1 MAGRRLPPM
10 QAIVMRV
17 RTNHCRFP
25 PRLCPLCVVALS
37 LFAASSSRAATTGPA
52 EIEFNDAFLRQ
63 AGGARLDV
71 SRFNQGNV
79 PLAGTY
85 QADLQVN
92 GAWLGTTEVEL
103 RQTGTGLRDVQPCFD
118 SALLD
123 RAGVDATRLAP
134 EAAERLARMSAADC
148 LALPEL
154 VPGASA
160 GFDNGEQRL
169 ELSVPQSYLHRS
181 ARGYV
186 DPRYW
191 DEGVNAARLQ
201 YNANVYHTDSG
212 GISSTQAYVGLNA
225 GVNVGP
231 WRFRHY
237 GSLSHDA
244 VAGNR
249 YQSVQTS
256 LQRSIASWRSQ
267 LVVGD
272 AFTDGAMFDSFGFR
286 GVQLA
291 SDDRMLPESQRGY
304 APTVRGIANSN
315 ARVQVRQ
322 NGNIIYETRVAPGAF
337 EIDDLYATG
346 YGGDLEVLVTE
357 ADGSVRAS
365 LVPYAPAV
373 NALRPGVWRYGV
385 TSGQYRNTGVHD
397 TPWFMQATVQRGIS
411 NLFTGYGGVLAAENY
426 LSAVLGMALNTPFG
440 ALGADLTH
448 ASTRLVNQPDR
459 SGQSVRLSYSKL
471 VAPTRTNVT
480 LAAYRYST
488 SGFLNFAD
496 AVATRSLDAYG
507 LDSLLHGVR
516 RGRLQLTLS
525 QGLPAGYGNVY
536 LSGSTQDYWNRGGRD
551 TQFQAG
557 YNGSYKRVSYGVSA
571 TRQINLGS
579 GKWEN
584 RILLTL
590 GVPLGRAP
598 QAPYSQTS
606 LQRDSAG
613 VTSVQESVTG
623 ALGADNNLTYGL
635 NAGHSSGGDSTVS
648 NSIAANAAYV
658 SPVATL
664 TANASRSHSYS
675 QAGAGISGGIV
686 AYAGGVT
693 FMPTLGD
700 TVAIVEAA
708 NAAGARVVNTN
719 GLRLDPWGHA
729 VVPNL
734 VPFSR
739 NQIEIDP
746 KDLPLNV
753 ELRSTMQQVA
763 PTSGAVVR
771 VRFETGNSGRVAI
784 VRVRMADG
792 RPLPFGAEVFEADG
806 RLVGT
811 AGQDGRLIAR
821 GLRQDAGVLTARW
834 GPRAADS
841 CLLGYSLPVPG
852 GSQSQAL
859 PQAAGVCRDRGAT
872 RPATKPIDADAQGA
886 QR

>member
-1 MAGRRLPPM
+1 
-10 QAIVMRV
+10 MRV
-17 RTNHCRFP
+17 SRSYRLFP

-37 LFAASSSRAATTGPA
+37 LFAASSGRAATA
-52 EIEFNDAFLRQ
+52 SLANIEFNDEFLRQ
-63 AGGARLDV
+63 PGGTRLDV

-79 PLAGTY
+79 PLPGTY
-85 QADLQVN
+85 RADLQVN
-92 GAWLGTTEVEL
+92 GAWLGMVEVEL
-103 RQTGTGLRDVQPCFD
+103 RQTGADIRNVQPCFD
-118 SALLD
+118 RALLD
-123 RAGVDATRLAP
+123 RAGVDITRLPP
-134 EAAERLARMSAADC
+134 EAADRLARLTATDC
-148 LALPEL
+148 LTLPEL

-169 ELSVPQSYLHRS
+169 ELTVPQSFMNRS

-201 YNANVYHTDSG
+201 YNASVYHTDSSG
-212 GISSTQAYVGLNA
+212 MSSTQGYVGLNA
-225 GVNVGP
+225 GVNVGA

-237 GSLSHDA
+237 GSLSYDS
-244 VAGNR
+244 VNGNR
-249 YQSVQTS
+249 YQSIQTS
-256 LQRSIASWRSQ
+256 LQRSIVPLRSQ
-267 LVVGD
+267 LVIGD

-291 SDDRMLPESQRGY
+291 TDDRMLPESQRGY
-304 APTVRGIANSN
+304 APTIRGIASSN

-322 NGNIIYETRVAPGAF
+322 NGNIIYETTVAPGAF

-365 LVPYAPAV
+365 AVPYAPVV

-397 TPWFMQATVQRGIS
+397 TPLFMQATVQRGIS

-426 LSAVLGMALNTPFG
+426 LSFVAGMALNTQYGAFG
-440 ALGADLTH
+440 ADITQAN
-448 ASTRLVNQPDR
+448 TRLVNQPDR

-496 AVATRSLDAYG
+496 AVAMRSQ
-507 LDSLLHGVR
+507 DSSTTDLLLRGIR
-516 RGRLQLTLS
+516 RGRLQMTVS
-525 QGLPAGYGNVY
+525 QSLPAGYGNFY
-536 LSGSTQDYWNRGGRD
+536 LTGSTQDYWNRGGRD
-551 TQFQAG
+551 TQFQTG
-557 YNGSYKRVSYGVSA
+557 YNNSYKRVSYGVSA

-584 RILLTL
+584 RIMLTV
-590 GVPLGRAP
+590 GVPLGKAA
-598 QAPYSQTS
+598 QAPYAMTS
-606 LQRDSAG
+606 LQRDSSG
-613 VTSVQESVTG
+613 VTGVQESVTG
-623 ALGADNNLTYGL
+623 TLGVDNNLTYGL
-635 NAGHSSGGDSTVS
+635 NASHSSGGDSAVS
-648 NSIAANAAYV
+648 NSVAANAGYV

-664 TANASRSHSYS
+664 TANAGRSNGYS
-675 QAGAGISGGIV
+675 QLGAGISGGIV

-693 FMPTLGD
+693 FMPMLGD
-700 TVAIVEAA
+700 TVAVIEAD
-708 NAAGARVVNTN
+708 NAAGARVTNAN
-719 GLRLDPWGHA
+719 GLRVDPWGHA
-729 VVPNL
+729 AVPNL
-734 VPFSR
+734 MPFSR

-771 VRFETGNSGRVAI
+771 VRFETGNGGQI
-784 VRVRMADG
+784 VILRVRTADG
-792 RPLPFGAEVFEADG
+792 KPLPFGAEVSDIDG
-806 RLVGT
+806 NLAGT
-811 AGQDGRLIAR
+811 VGQDGRLIAR
-821 GLRQDAGVLTARW
+821 GLRQRAGVLTAKW
-834 GPRAADS
+834 GAQSTDSCSFPYALPAPADS
-841 CLLGYSLPVPG
+841 PRTGLPFAE
-852 GSQSQAL
+852 S
-859 PQAAGVCRDRGAT
+859 VCGDHT
-872 RPATKPIDADAQGA
+872 PTIESADASSQM
-886 QR
+886 RKELKNEMVR

>member
-1 MAGRRLPPM
+1 M
-10 QAIVMRV
+10 
-17 RTNHCRFP
+17 
-25 PRLCPLCVVALS
+25 VALS
-37 LFAASSSRAATTGPA
+37 LFAAPSSRAATAKSA
-52 EIEFNDAFLRQ
+52 EIEFNDNFLRQ
-63 AGGARLDV
+63 PGGTRLDV

-79 PLAGTY
+79 PLPGTY
-85 QADLQVN
+85 RADLQVN
-92 GAWLGTTEVEL
+92 GTWLGATEVEL
-103 RQTGTGLRDVQPCFD
+103 RQAGADTRNVQPCFD
-118 SALLD
+118 RALLE
-123 RAGVDATRLAP
+123 RAGVDITRLP
-134 EAAERLARMSAADC
+134 PDAADRLAGVSAADC
-148 LALPEL
+148 ATLPEL

-169 ELSVPQSYLHRS
+169 ELSVPQSFLNRS

-201 YNANVYHTDSG
+201 YNASVYHTDSG
-212 GISSTQAYVGLNA
+212 AMSSTQGYLGLNA

-244 VAGNR
+244 VTGNR

-256 LQRSIASWRSQ
+256 LQRSIAPLRSQ
-267 LVVGD
+267 LVIGD

-291 SDDRMLPESQRGY
+291 TDDRMLPESQRGY
-304 APTVRGIANSN
+304 APTIRGIANSN

-322 NGNIIYETRVAPGAF
+322 NGNIIYETTVAPGAF

-346 YGGDLEVLVTE
+346 YGGDLEVLLTE

-365 LVPYAPAV
+365 QVPYAPVV

-397 TPWFMQATVQRGIS
+397 TPLFLQATVQRGIS
-411 NLFTGYGGVLAAENY
+411 NLFTGYGGVLAAESY
-426 LSAVLGMALNTPFG
+426 LSVVLGMALNTHYGAFG
-440 ALGADLTH
+440 ADIAH
-448 ASTRLVNQPDR
+448 ASTRLPNQPDR

-496 AVATRSLDAYG
+496 AVATRSLDASAT
-507 LDSLLHGVR
+507 DPLLRGIR
-516 RGRLQLTLS
+516 RGRLQLTVS
-525 QGLPAGYGNVY
+525 QSLPAGYGNVY
-536 LSGSTQDYWNRGGRD
+536 LSGSTQDYWNQGGRD

-557 YNGSYKRVSYGVSA
+557 YNNSYRRVSFGVSA

-584 RILLTL
+584 RIMLTV
-590 GVPLGRAP
+590 GVPLGKAP
-598 QAPYSQTS
+598 QAPYSTTS
-606 LQRDSAG
+606 LQRDSSG
-613 VTSVQESVTG
+613 VTGIQESVSGT
-623 ALGADNNLTYGL
+623 LGTDNSLTYGL
-635 NAGHSSGGDSTVS
+635 NASHSSGGNSTVS
-648 NSIAANAAYV
+648 NSIAANVGYV

-664 TANASRSHSYS
+664 TVNGGRSNNYS
-675 QAGAGISGGIV
+675 QLGAGISGGIV

-693 FMPTLGD
+693 FMPMLGD
-700 TVAIVEAA
+700 TVAIVEADH
-708 NAAGARVVNTN
+708 AAGARVVNAT

-771 VRFETGNSGRVAI
+771 VRFDTGSAGRVAI
-784 VRVRMADG
+784 LRVRTADG
-792 RPLPFGAEVFEADG
+792 KPLPFGAEVFDADG
-806 RLVGT
+806 HAAGVV
-811 AGQDGRLIAR
+811 GQDGRLIAR
-821 GLRQDAGVLTARW
+821 GMRRDTGVLTARW
-834 GPRAADS
+834 GELDGERCTFPYELPAQAGDQRHALPRAEGICGDH
-841 CLLGYSLPVPG
+841 PG
-852 GSQSQAL
+852 
-859 PQAAGVCRDRGAT
+859 
-872 RPATKPIDADAQGA
+872 RP
-886 QR
+886 